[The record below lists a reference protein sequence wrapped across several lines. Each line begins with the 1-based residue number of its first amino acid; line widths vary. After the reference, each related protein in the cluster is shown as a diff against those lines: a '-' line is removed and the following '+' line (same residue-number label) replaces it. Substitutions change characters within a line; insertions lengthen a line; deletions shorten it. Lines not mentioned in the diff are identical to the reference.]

1 MRLLLVSHPPLAP
14 ESGAAQLTMS
24 LAEALA
30 ARGHDAL
37 AWSPEPLPPGTRWWN
52 RWVRQ
57 RRALERHVEAVGPF
71 DVIDAPAVSV
81 SPRLARAAP
90 VVARSFQ
97 PEISYL
103 VEDLRTQLRRRP
115 LPSPRLP
122 FHAVH
127 GAVVRSALVRGWE
140 RSRAI
145 LCLGTLELDGMR
157 SRYPRWAARLRSY
170 VVAPS
175 PADQEALARVRRERR
190 PARPEVGLRFL
201 WIGRWASHK
210 GTDRLVRFLEKR
222 AAACP
227 GDTFTLAGCGEAAE
241 RDCPPGLLAE
251 GRLRLIPSF
260 RREELPALLAA
271 HDAGLFTSTV
281 EGWGLSLNEMLESGL
296 PVFATRAGG
305 VPDLL
310 PFFPGSLLPFP
321 PEPGARPELPD
332 PETRGYFE
340 RFTWD
345 RIAEA
350 YEREVLEALG

>member
-1 MRLLLVSHPPLAP
+1 MSHPPLAP
-14 ESGAAQLTMS
+14 ESGAAQVALS
-24 LAEALA
+24 LAEALR
-30 ARGHDAL
+30 ARGHDAV
-37 AWSPEPLPPGTRWWN
+37 AWSPEPLPRGTRWWD

-57 RRALERHVEAVGPF
+57 RRAVERHVRSAGPF
-71 DVIDAPAVSV
+71 DVVDAPAVSV

-90 VVARSFQ
+90 VVARSTQ
-97 PEISYL
+97 PELLYL
-103 VEDLRTQLRRRP
+103 AEELGSQLGRR
-115 LPSPRLP
+115 LSPRLP
-122 FHAVH
+122 LHALHAAVVS
-127 GAVVRSALVRGWE
+127 GAVIRGWG

-145 LCLGTLELDGMR
+145 LCQGSLELGWMR
-157 SRYPRWAARLRSY
+157 QRYPRWAARLRSY
-170 VVAPS
+170 VIAPS
-175 PADQEALARVRRERR
+175 PADQAALARVRKERR
-190 PARPEVGLRFL
+190 PAEPGPGLRFL

-210 GTDRLVRFLEKR
+210 GTARLLRFLRER

-251 GRLRLIPSF
+251 GRLRLVPSF
-260 RREELPALLAA
+260 RREELPGLLAA

-310 PFFPGSLLPFP
+310 PFFPGALLPFP
-321 PEPGARPELPD
+321 PEPGARPESPD
-332 PETRGYFE
+332 PEAHGYFE